1 MSDLTLSAEGSVA
14 MLEGLLAR
22 AAASR
27 LHFMG
32 AGDVTLAVIVLA
44 VPCGEIVGNALVLD
58 QADPEGDL
66 IAATGAA
73 VQAHWYSYDNALLAT
88 GAVTDAAGAGPFRLS
103 GSVGTQLFAG
113 GRAIL
118 GTTELT

>member
-1 MSDLTLSAEGSVA
+1 MSDLTLSPEGSVA
-14 MLEGLLAR
+14 MLQGLLAR
-22 AAASR
+22 GAASR

-32 AGDVTLAVIVLA
+32 AGDVTLAVVVLA
-44 VPCGEIVGNALVLD
+44 VPCGQIVDDALVLE

-88 GAVTDAAGAGPFRLS
+88 GVVTDTAGAGPFRLL
-103 GSVGTQLFAG
+103 GVGTQLYAG

-118 GTTELT
+118 GTTALT